1 MIRKTLNL
9 AFYAMILFIQD
20 QSLMAQNLDVKLDK
34 KLLLSSIGEF
44 QLEQPLPLFSFA
56 IDDEKIHSDIF
67 LIKDKHWLW
76 EGKLSLK
83 IDSIQSIPNHWTAV
97 LTFKNVS
104 GDTLI
109 LENFIPFGGLS
120 DQVFITGKGK
130 HTLSR
135 SHLFRPNYDP
145 VNVIL
150 PDNAWELGYA
160 SIQKESSGIA
170 SLLRRKYWEGG
181 AVRRRFETI
190 LPPGGTVT
198 YRMYIETYTGDW
210 QEGLRTVFQKKYLYD
225 LQYFDNSLY
234 EREDLSWIRK
244 SYAMHLLMAWDND
257 FFDPVNQKYTLL
269 DFQKR
274 NKSWFGGDDVIG
286 IWPTWP
292 TLGLDQ
298 RNQWD
303 MYRDLPGGLDHLAM
317 LSDSLNSL
325 GTKFFIAYN
334 PWDES
339 TRLEGHLEG
348 MKELI
353 VGSKADGVVL
363 DTKGSSSK
371 EIQEAADAVREGV
384 IMYSEGMAVPKDMPG
399 IVSGRVHNALYYP
412 PILNLNKLIKPDFAI
427 FRVAELA
434 YDRIRREYAL
444 SLFNGYGTE
453 LNIFRPGRP
462 EWIEEDYRF
471 FGKTLRILRE
481 NHRNFISYDYNPLIP
496 TLKDQIFINRW
507 PKDNKVIYT
516 VFSLKPEGFLGE
528 LFEVGKPQENWHYI
542 DLWNHEEVQPLEKEG
557 KYLVPVDLEPFHQK
571 WLGTNNEGAVGTIAY
586 LPELLSV
593 ELSDNNLYIKK
604 RKSGE
609 VSPWAGNPS
618 YGKDFSLLQDGQ
630 ELLNIR
636 DTFGDFEGKL
646 VIQLLDGDELLDE
659 RVIKMAYG
667 FPRLVSK
674 VKRTENLKTIPD
686 GMVRIPSGSFTM
698 RVTQGDQFIPY
709 PVSRFPEE
717 VEIAEFFMDKHPVTN
732 LQFKA
737 FLESTKYSPR
747 DMHRFLAHWVG
758 GEIPPGLENLPV
770 VNVSYEDA
778 LAYADWAG
786 KRLPTEAEWQYAAS
800 AGDGRDWPWDPELK
814 VSKRKEFVT
823 NTLTVE
829 HLDGLEIENCNV
841 GNGVLDAVG
850 SYPKG
855 KNPWGLEDL
864 VGSVWQLTNDVYD
877 NGTNQMI
884 ILKGG
889 SYFKPSS
896 SWWYVQ
902 GGPRETHY
910 RQMLLRVSP
919 GFERNGTVGFRCVV
933 DAFK

>member
-1 MIRKTLNL
+1 MKMKVFKPVVFSVYFSFVANF
-9 AFYAMILFIQD
+9 AN
-20 QSLMAQNLDVKLDK
+20 AQQLEVKLEEQLK
-34 KLLLSSIGEF
+34 ISSLNRILLER
-44 QLEQPLPLFSFA
+44 PVPLFSFTVNEEK
-56 IDDEKIHSDIF
+56 ILSDKFKTINSRWVWDEKIDLQMDSIHSD
-67 LIKDKHWLW
+67 LKHWTAL
-76 EGKLSLK
+76 LSLK
-83 IDSIQSIPNHWTAV
+83 NISS
-97 LTFKNVS
+97 
-104 GDTLI
+104 DTLI
-109 LENFIPFGGLS
+109 LENFVPFGGL
-120 DQVFITGKGK
+120 DNQVYITGKGK
-130 HTLSR
+130 HPISR
-135 SHLFRPNYDP
+135 SHLFRPKFEP

-160 SIQKESSGIA
+160 SVQVEGNGIA
-170 SLLRRKYWEGG
+170 ALGRRKYWEGG
-181 AVRRRFETI
+181 AIRRRFETI

-198 YRMYIETYTGDW
+198 YRMYLDTFSGDW

-225 LQYFDNSLY
+225 LQDFDNSLY
-234 EREDLSWIRK
+234 ERNDLSWIRK
-244 SYAMHLLMAWDND
+244 SYAMHLMMAWDNNFYNVED
-257 FFDPVNQKYTLL
+257 QRFTLL
-269 DFQKR
+269 EFQKR
-274 NKSWFGGDDVIG
+274 NKLWFGGDDVIG

-292 TLGLDQ
+292 SLGMDQ

-353 VGSKADGVVL
+353 KGSRANGVVL

-371 EIQEAADAVREGV
+371 ELQEASDEVKDGV
-384 IMYSEGMAVPKDMPG
+384 VMYSEGMAVPKDMPG

-412 PILNLNKLIKPDFAI
+412 PMLNLNKLIKPDFAI

-434 YDRIRREYAL
+434 FEQIRREYAL
-444 SLFNGYGTE
+444 SMFNGYGTE

-462 EWIEEDYRF
+462 EWIEEEYRF
-471 FGKTLRILRE
+471 FGRTLRILRE
-481 NHRNFISYDYNPLIP
+481 NHNNFISYKYIPLIP
-496 TLKDQIFINRW
+496 TLKDQIFVNSW

-516 VFSLKPEGFLGE
+516 IFSLKPEGFIGD
-528 LFEVGKPQENWHYI
+528 LFQVGIPEENWHYVDI
-542 DLWNHEEVQPLEKEG
+542 WNHQEVQLSEKEG
-557 KYLVPVDLEPFHQK
+557 KYYVPVDLESFHQK
-571 WLGTNNEGAVGTIAY
+571 WLGTNNEGAVGSIAY
-586 LPELLSV
+586 FPNLLDV
-593 ELSDNNLYIKK
+593 KINEYKLYINTMK
-604 RKSGE
+604 RGK
-609 VSPWAGNPS
+609 VRVWVDNPS
-618 YGKDFSLLQDGQ
+618 YDKDFFTLKEDEKFLDIS
-630 ELLNIR
+630 E
-636 DTFGDFEGKL
+636 TFGNFEGKII
-646 VIQLLDGDELLDE
+646 IQLLDGGELLDE
-659 RVIKMAYG
+659 RIIQMDYGIPRMISVINQTDKLGKM
-667 FPRLVSK
+667 
-674 VKRTENLKTIPD
+674 PD
-686 GMVRIPSGSFTM
+686 EMVRVPAGSFTM
-698 RVTQGDQFIPY
+698 TVTQGDQFIPY
-709 PVSRFPEE
+709 PIESFPRK
-717 VEIAEFFMDKHPVTN
+717 ILFSEFYMDKHPVTN

-737 FLESTKYSPR
+737 FLESTGYTPK
-747 DMHRFLAHWVG
+747 DQHRFLAHWDEG
-758 GEIPPGLENLPV
+758 DIPPGMEYLPV

-778 LAYADWAG
+778 RAFADWAG

-800 AGDGRDWPWDPELK
+800 AGDGRDWPWDPDLK

-829 HLDGLEIENCNV
+829 HLDGLETDKCNI

-850 SYPKG
+850 SYPNG

-864 VGSVWQLTNDVYD
+864 VGSVWQLTNDLYD

-919 GFERNGTVGFRCVV
+919 GFERNETVGFRCVV
-933 DAFK
+933 DAL